1 MHEYAKHGSPD
12 PLRENDESAPPV
24 YHLSQSWSCSVLNI
38 TCGVGL
44 LSVPLCFSKSGYAG
58 VVVLWGLGFIAA
70 YTAKA
75 LCRCSKTVAKKLN
88 KKPGEM
94 VRYEE
99 IAEAALGGKVGRST
113 VSFIMYTELVG
124 TCALF
129 LILESDNV
137 WNLLGAALEN
147 VAANLGTQIAGL
159 QHLLGTHQGIF
170 WVCAMAIVPTV
181 FAPNVKALAVLGI
194 AGFAATMT
202 VTAAIAWTF
211 LTGAECCDASSK
223 LP

>member
-1 MHEYAKHGSPD
+1 M
-12 PLRENDESAPPV
+12 
-24 YHLSQSWSCSVLNI
+24 
-38 TCGVGL
+38 GL
-44 LSVPLCFSKSGYAG
+44 LSVPLCFSKSGYSG

-75 LCRCSKTVAKKLN
+75 LCRCSNTVSKRLKKQ
-88 KKPGEM
+88 PGEM

-99 IAEAALGGKVGRST
+99 IAEAALGGKAGRSA
-113 VSFIMYTELVG
+113 VSFIMYTELIG

-137 WNLLGAALEN
+137 WNLLGDALKG
-147 VAANLGTQIAGL
+147 VAASLGTQTGEL

-181 FAPNVKALAVLGI
+181 LAPNVKALSVLGV

-202 VTAAIAWTF
+202 VTAAIAWTL
-211 LTGAECCDASSK
+211 LTGVAYFLLAPCHQ
-223 LP
+223 

>member
-1 MHEYAKHGSPD
+1 M
-12 PLRENDESAPPV
+12 
-24 YHLSQSWSCSVLNI
+24 LNI

-58 VVVLWGLGFIAA
+58 VVVLWVLGLIAA

-75 LCRCSKTVAKKLN
+75 LCRCSQTVAKQL
-88 KKPGEM
+88 KKQPGEM

-99 IAEAALGGKVGRST
+99 IAEAALGGKVGRSV
-113 VSFIMYTELVG
+113 VSFIMYTELIG

-137 WNLLGAALEN
+137 WNLLGSALKD
-147 VAANLGTQIAGL
+147 VAARFGTQIGTL
-159 QHLLGTHQGIF
+159 QTLLGTHEGIF
-170 WVCAMAIVPTV
+170 WVCAMVIVPTV
-181 FAPNVKALAVLGI
+181 LAPNVKSLAVLGI

-202 VTAAIAWTF
+202 VTVAVAWTL
-211 LTGAECCDASSK
+211 LTGAAVPLCACDVLVLLCHSVVQCPETGDLHHAVFVLGSIK
-223 LP
+223 HGCAI